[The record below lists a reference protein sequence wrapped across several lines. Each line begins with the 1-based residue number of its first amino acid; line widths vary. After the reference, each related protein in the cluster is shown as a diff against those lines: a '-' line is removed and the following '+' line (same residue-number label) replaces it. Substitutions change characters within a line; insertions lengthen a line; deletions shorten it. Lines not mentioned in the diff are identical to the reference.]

1 MPTGPKSGM
10 SRARETR
17 MPLDVVAPQ
26 TLPVDAAAFHG
37 VPRHVLTRHVL
48 AGLAPALRRA
58 VIAVELEDGGRFVN
72 LGMHFERVFWR
83 IAWRLPGLPEMAGVI
98 PIRQGEI
105 VA

>member
-1 MPTGPKSGM
+1 
-10 SRARETR
+10 

-48 AGLAPALRRA
+48 AGLAPAQRRA
-58 VIAVELEDGGRFVN
+58 VIAIELEDGGRFVN
-72 LGMHFERVFWR
+72 LGMNFERVQWR
-83 IAWRLPGLPEMAGVI
+83 VVWRLPGLPETEGVI